1 MIRFKKPAASHS
13 GRIVMATIDT
23 ITDFTDEKTWDAYVH
38 AHPESRFCDL
48 FAYRCVEKAYGY
60 RPRYFGFVKNNKL
73 VGVLPA
79 FETRSLFFGRRLVS
93 QPFSEY
99 GGFLLNPDL
108 AEEDFQEI
116 LEQLKRFLSARK
128 LAELEMHGLFS
139 KPVANPGQ
147 YLAKSNAQSLAFLP
161 LDRPLDELWS
171 RVITYQVRKAVQ
183 KAERSGLKVVER
195 SDNSTLVSE
204 FFPLYLASMKRL
216 GVPPHSIQYY
226 LQCRA
231 AFGDRMKIFWAIHDG
246 RPISGLLGFECG
258 QRISIINIVSDDRF
272 WEVRPNDLIHWEYL
286 KWAHAAGY
294 KHFDF
299 GSIRYEGQLQ
309 YKKKWG
315 CTIVDH
321 SDYHLKSDERGRA
334 EHTEAFNSSCKTMG
348 RLSKI
353 WADYVPQA
361 LSRRIG
367 PILRKHLVR

>member
-1 MIRFKKPAASHS
+1 
-13 GRIVMATIDT
+13 MATIDT

-60 RPRYFGFVKNNKL
+60 RPRYFGFVKNNEL

-231 AFGDRMKIFWAIHDG
+231 AFGDRMGNTSNGPTPPAT
-246 RPISGLLGFECG
+246 
-258 QRISIINIVSDDRF
+258 NILTSEASVMKAS
-272 WEVRPNDLIHWEYL
+272 Y
-286 KWAHAAGY
+286 
-294 KHFDF
+294 
-299 GSIRYEGQLQ
+299 SIRRSGAARSWIIAIIISRVTSAGGPNTL
-309 YKKKWG
+309 KLSTRHPTRWG
-315 CTIVDH
+315 
-321 SDYHLKSDERGRA
+321 G
-334 EHTEAFNSSCKTMG
+334 
-348 RLSKI
+348 
-353 WADYVPQA
+353 
-361 LSRRIG
+361 
-367 PILRKHLVR
+367 

>member
-128 LAELEMHGLFS
+128 
-139 KPVANPGQ
+139 Q
-147 YLAKSNAQSLAFLP
+147 
-161 LDRPLDELWS
+161 
-171 RVITYQVRKAVQ
+171 
-183 KAERSGLKVVER
+183 AERSGLKVVER

-272 WEVRPNDLIHWEYL
+272 WEVRPN
-286 KWAHAAGY
+286 
-294 KHFDF
+294 
-299 GSIRYEGQLQ
+299 
-309 YKKKWG
+309 
-315 CTIVDH
+315 
-321 SDYHLKSDERGRA
+321 
-334 EHTEAFNSSCKTMG
+334 
-348 RLSKI
+348 
-353 WADYVPQA
+353 
-361 LSRRIG
+361 
-367 PILRKHLVR
+367 